1 VFEFPVIKANTEP
14 KTHAMPFNPM
24 QLAQLIIIM
33 PFLYLISNDIIS
45 NIFKLHCKAESNT
58 WNHTTTCITM
68 IYCVTTIAR
77 TWLKTL
83 IIACER
89 DTVVHLYNK
98 EEPTTKEEQTTP
110 KEE

>member
-1 VFEFPVIKANTEP
+1 
-14 KTHAMPFNPM
+14 MPFNPM

>member
-1 VFEFPVIKANTEP
+1 MIKANTEP

-24 QLAQLIIIM
+24 QLAQLIIIL

-45 NIFKLHCKAESNT
+45 DLMKLHCKSESNI
-58 WNHTTTCITM
+58 WNHTATCITM
-68 IYCVTTIAR
+68 IYCVTTITR

-89 DTVVHLYNK
+89 DTVVHLYNREEPENK
-98 EEPTTKEEQTTP
+98 EEPATP